1 MSHAA
6 RERTL
11 GVVQEYLEYV
21 THIALSSPW
30 LLGVIVAMA
39 VVDALLPV
47 VPSEA
52 LIIGAGVAAAAGQQD
67 LLVVIG
73 AAALG
78 SFIGE
83 VAGYVIGRAL
93 GPAVRGRLGG
103 GRAAAY
109 DRVSA
114 LLTRRGGTVVLTA
127 RFLPGGRTVATLVAG
142 AMNYPTG
149 RFLAFTALGTP
160 LSAGWTAV
168 LGYLGGA
175 TFAEN
180 PLYGLAFG
188 LSLGTAVGLLLGAVQ
203 KISARRAAAR
213 PDPAPVTV
221 VIPQQRVPDGTES
234 GAEPV
239 RVLTGAAAS

>member
-1 MSHAA
+1 MSRAGSK
-6 RERTL
+6 RTL
-11 GVVQEYLEYV
+11 EYVQEYLEYV
-21 THIALSSPW
+21 THIALASPW

-83 VAGYVIGRAL
+83 VAGYGIGRVL
-93 GPAVRGRLGG
+93 GPSVRGRLRG

-109 DRVSA
+109 DRVAA
-114 LLTRRGGTVVLTA
+114 LLARRGGTVVLTA

-142 AMNYPTG
+142 AMTYPTG

-160 LSAGWTAV
+160 LSAAWSAV
-168 LGYLGGA
+168 LGYAGGA

-188 LSLGTAVGLLLGAVQ
+188 LSLGTLAGLALGAVP
-203 KISARRAAAR
+203 KLRARRAARR
-213 PDPAPVTV
+213 PDPVVVPV
-221 VIPQQRVPDGTES
+221 PRQRSADEV
-234 GAEPV
+234 EPV

>member
-1 MSHAA
+1 MPGAGA
-6 RERTL
+6 RRTL
-11 GVVQEYLEYV
+11 EYVQEYLEYV
-21 THIALSSPW
+21 TQIALASPW

-52 LIIGAGVAAAAGQQD
+52 LIIGAGVAAAGGQQD

-109 DRVSA
+109 DRVAA
-114 LLTRRGGTVVLTA
+114 LLARRGGTVVLTA

-142 AMNYPTG
+142 AMTYPTG

-160 LSAGWTAV
+160 LSAAWSAV

-175 TFAEN
+175 TFAQN

-188 LSLGTAVGLLLGAVQ
+188 LSLGTVAGLVLGAVP
-203 KISARRAAAR
+203 KLRARRAATR
-213 PDPAPVTV
+213 PAPAPVAV
-221 VIPQQRVPDGTES
+221 VVPQQRVPEGDAG
-234 GAEPV
+234 GVEPV